1 MDSIKDVTNTVTEKA
16 KEAGSSVSHTLRDNP
31 LPAVLIGLGLGL
43 LVAGGTTAARG
54 TRQQS
59 DDSWSSGDSA
69 GGYQGYQTS
78 PGQYASRYG
87 GSSASGQEQGQGSES
102 GSLLRWIEEQ
112 PLVVGLAAAVAGL
125 AVGLGMP
132 GSRYENRVLGEV
144 GEDVRARAKD
154 LVRDASETVK
164 TKAQDLREKA
174 QEQVEA
180 RMDDVKKASKDMS
193 QEAKTAAKD
202 AADSAR
208 DAAKPQGQSEKGQG
222 QNKA

>member
-16 KEAGSSVSHTLRDNP
+16 KETGSSVSHTLRDNP

-54 TRQQS
+54 TRHQS
-59 DDSWSSGDSA
+59 DDSWSPGDSA
-69 GGYQGYQTS
+69 SGYQGYQTS

-87 GSSASGQEQGQGSES
+87 GSSAGGQEQGSERVS
-102 GSLLRWIEEQ
+102 GLVRWVEEQ

-132 GSRYENRVLGEV
+132 GSRYENRMLGEV

-164 TKAQDLREKA
+164 TKAHDLREKA

-193 QEAKTAAKD
+193 EEAKTAAKD

-208 DAAKPQGQSEKGQG
+208 DAAKAQGQGEKGEG
-222 QNKA
+222 QNKS